1 MNTNSNVT
9 SSDNVIFSK
18 RRNII
23 TLSSPSPEDYTPIIG
38 PIKIERLL
46 KVAERLKGLKLLEI
60 NSSPRGGGV
69 AEMLISAI
77 PFLNLLG
84 IDAEWRIITGNKDY
98 FVCTKSL
105 HNLLQGMEGTF
116 TEEMYKVYLNN
127 VEECGNNNLIDYH
140 PNIVTIHDPQPM
152 GLTHY
157 IQKPGEIWLWRCH
170 IDIEGEAFLHNQNL
184 LELMTDFV
192 EHYSA
197 AIFSAADY
205 VVSTWPLPK
214 FIIPP
219 FIDPLSEKNR
229 ELSET
234 EIQRVLD
241 KFGIDASLPK
251 IVQIGRFDPWKGIDL
266 TIETYRHVKKEVNCQ
281 LIIAGGIASD
291 DPEGD
296 AILAR
301 IREQTKEEED
311 IIILNLSP
319 ESNFE
324 INALQRAADVIMQ
337 PSTKEGFGL
346 VVTEGLWKGKAVIAG
361 NVGGIPLQIKDGD
374 TGFFYETPAK
384 TSRKVIDL
392 LTNPRV
398 AKEVGERGYAYVRD
412 HFLMPDR
419 IADYLKALDLL
430 KTGTLSVD
438 NCRDCII
445 SFHPWFKLSKRYK
458 SSV

>member
-1 MNTNSNVT
+1 MNNNSNVT
-9 SSDNVIFSK
+9 SSDNIIYSK
-18 RRNII
+18 RRNIV
-23 TLSSPSPEDYTPIIG
+23 TLSSPFPEDYASIVG
-38 PIKIERLL
+38 PAKIERLL
-46 KVAERLKGLKLLEI
+46 KVAERIKGLKLLEI

-69 AEMLISAI
+69 AEMLLSAI
-77 PFLNLLG
+77 PFLNGLG
-84 IDAEWRIITGNKDY
+84 IDTEWRIITGNKKY
-98 FVCTKSL
+98 FVCTKGI

-116 TEEMYKVYLNN
+116 TEEMNKVYLDN
-127 VEECGNNNLIDYH
+127 VEECGNNNLIDYS
-140 PNIVTIHDPQPM
+140 PDIVTIHDPQPM
-152 GLTHY
+152 CLVHY

-170 IDIEGEAFLHNQNL
+170 IDIEGEVLQHNQNL
-184 LELMTDFV
+184 MELMTDCV
-192 EHYSA
+192 EHYNA

-229 ELSET
+229 KLST
-234 EIQRVLD
+234 AEIQKILD
-241 KFGIDASLPK
+241 RFGIDSSLPK

-266 TIETYRHVKKEVNCQ
+266 TIETFRHVRKEVNCQ
-281 LIIAGGIASD
+281 LIIAGGTASD
-291 DPEGD
+291 DPEGE

-301 IREQTKEEED
+301 IHEQTKGDED

-319 ESNFE
+319 ESNVE

-346 VVTEGLWKGKAVIAG
+346 VITEGLWKEKPVIAG

-374 TGFFYETPAK
+374 TGFFYETPTK
-384 TSRKVIDL
+384 TSRKVIEL
-392 LTNPRV
+392 LANPGV
-398 AKEVGERGYAYVRD
+398 AREVGERGHAYVRD

-419 IADYLKALDLL
+419 IADYLKALELL
-430 KTGTLSVD
+430 KAGALSVD

-445 SFHPWFKLSKRYK
+445 SFHPWFKPNKHLPRP
-458 SSV
+458 